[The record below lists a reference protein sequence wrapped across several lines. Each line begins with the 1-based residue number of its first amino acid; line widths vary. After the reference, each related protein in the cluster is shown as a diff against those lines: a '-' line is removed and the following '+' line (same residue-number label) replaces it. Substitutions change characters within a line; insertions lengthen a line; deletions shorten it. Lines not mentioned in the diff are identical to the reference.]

1 MKKTLLSGALLIL
14 PLLGFSQM
22 GVPQTVYDPTAAANM
37 TTQIKNTSTQIVQ
50 LEKSLQYMEKASETM
65 NAVSGYVRD
74 ASIIKDITDMY
85 KESIMMASKI
95 RAEIPKIKNP
105 DTQKRVLGDLIRTI
119 AILNKGISFTN
130 SILSDNF
137 FKMTDKDRLDL
148 LNTERRKILIQ
159 RSRLAAYMQ

>member
-1 MKKTLLSGALLIL
+1 
-14 PLLGFSQM
+14 
-22 GVPQTVYDPTAAANM
+22 
-37 TTQIKNTSTQIVQ
+37 
-50 LEKSLQYMEKASETM
+50 M